1 MYNSI
6 RSREQWTI
14 SSAGMSTCLTCRG
27 SQVRVLYRPPK
38 GRRAYYNSASSFL
51 IFCLPSA
58 LFQYFK
64 KILGATWT
72 PFLLGIH
79 MRYKSVVPCANPIV
93 FHAASPKYNCLP
105 SRCLHKKQR
114 LSLSCPVFTAVPQFS
129 PPLSGRPK
137 KTIRQVFSIFLLQ
150 YARLVLL

>member
-1 MYNSI
+1 M
-6 RSREQWTI
+6 QGVTG
-14 SSAGMSTCLTCRG
+14 SSPVPSTKRKTRI
-27 SQVRVLYRPPK
+27 LY
-38 GRRAYYNSASSFL
+38 SASSFL
-51 IFCLPSA
+51 TFCLPSA

-79 MRYKSVVPCANPIV
+79 MRHKSVVPCANPIV

-137 KTIRQVFSIFLLQ
+137 KQFAKFFPFSYCNMHVLCYYEFGVVVRFLQQSHTSPSPLFCN
-150 YARLVLL
+150 R